1 MPLQF
6 PMPGG
11 APLFRQ
17 QTTLFRPAGAM
28 SITERDAAWAPIR
41 SNPYFASLRA
51 SEWEEVRSL
60 FREKSL
66 SPGEVLFMEADP
78 SHGIYFV
85 KQGRVKVFKTSPE
98 GKEQVLRIMGSG
110 ESFND
115 VPAFDE
121 GPSPASAQAMEP
133 SVVCLL
139 RTADIIEALRRYPA
153 LALGVIRVFAARL
166 RHMTTLVEDLS
177 FRHVTSRLAKVL
189 LMQVEEAGKGR
200 SLHLTQ
206 QDLASMVGTAREV
219 VVRSL
224 RAMENQGIIKRER
237 HRLVVLDKEALWRLA

>member
-1 MPLQF
+1 MTSGSAVNDP
-6 PMPGG
+6 PW
-11 APLFRQ
+11 
-17 QTTLFRPAGAM
+17 
-28 SITERDAAWAPIR
+28 EPIR
-41 SNPYFASLRA
+41 ASPYFAGLRD
-51 SEWEEVRSL
+51 SEWEEVRGML
-60 FREKSL
+60 RQRAL
-66 SPGEVLFMEADP
+66 GPGEVIFLEGDP
-78 SHGIYFV
+78 SQGIYFM
-85 KQGRVKVFKTSPE
+85 KEGRVKVFKTSPE
-98 GKEQVLRIMGSG
+98 GKEQVLRIMGPG
-110 ESFND
+110 DSFND

-133 SVVCLL
+133 SQVCLL
-139 RTADIIEALRRYPA
+139 RTADIIELMRRYPA
-153 LALGVIRVFAARL
+153 LALGVIRVFASRL
-166 RHMTTLVEDLS
+166 RHLTVLVEDLS

-224 RAMENQGIIKRER
+224 RSLESQGILKRER